1 LVQIETI
8 GEKAMKKI
16 KAFTLIEMLVVVAI
30 IALLIAILLPSLS
43 KARELARQ
51 TICGTNMKEIGTT
64 FYIYQSDNLDEFPTV
79 AHDTPP
85 DQTTPE
91 IEYIGNMGGGLGGAP
106 EDPKRD
112 EISESR
118 TDNTEGSTR
127 ISTTRSLWLLVRTGE
142 VIPKQFVCPSADDS
156 VDPTVDVTTYFDFI
170 GYNACSYGY
179 QIPYDNTNTC
189 RPSADA
195 DPRMAIAAD
204 RGPWSSADPEEL
216 GRWTGGS
223 APSGFNIDTI
233 DDDVASVLYPLLTDP
248 NENLTEDSTPDK
260 WKRFNSP
267 NHGGQGQ
274 GAGQSV
280 LYPDAHAEFKKTPLG
295 GVDSD
300 NIYTQMAST
309 GDWTG
314 DDFRRGLQWGLR
326 PELSGST
333 PVYPGDGSL
342 NPAQTI
348 DSLTDSLIWP

>member
-1 LVQIETI
+1 
-8 GEKAMKKI
+8 MKKI

-30 IALLIAILLPSLS
+30 IALLIAILLPSLA

-64 FYIYQSDNLDEFPTV
+64 FYIYQSDNLDEFPSV

-85 DQTTPE
+85 GQIQPIVRY
-91 IEYIGNMGGGLGGAP
+91 IESLGGGQGGAP
-106 EDPKRD
+106 GDPMRD
-112 EISESR
+112 EISVSR
-118 TDNTEGSTR
+118 IQQDPGSTQ

-142 VIPKQFVCPSADDS
+142 VIPTQFVCPSADDS

-170 GYNACSYGY
+170 GYSAISYGY

-189 RPSADA
+189 RPSADL

-204 RGPWSSADPEEL
+204 RGPWSSSHFEQR
-216 GRWTGGS
+216 GRWTGGDG
-223 APSGFNIDTI
+223 PPGFNVDTV
-233 DDDVASVLYPLLTDP
+233 DPDVTPVLYGVLTDP
-248 NENLTEDSTPDK
+248 SAGPQNDGLTEDSTPDK

-280 LYPDAHAEFKKTPLG
+280 LYPDAHAQFNKTPLG

-300 NIYTQMAST
+300 NIYTQMSST
-309 GDWTG
+309 LGQG
-314 DDFRRGLQWGLR
+314 NDFRRALQWGII
-326 PELSGST
+326 PKISGT
-333 PVYPGDGSL
+333 PIYPGDGSL
-342 NPAQTI
+342 SSDQTV

>member
-1 LVQIETI
+1 
-8 GEKAMKKI
+8 MKKI

-30 IALLIAILLPSLS
+30 IALLIAILLPSLA

-64 FYIYQSDNLDEFPTV
+64 FYIYQSDNLDEFPSV

-85 DQTTPE
+85 DQTEPIVRY
-91 IEYIGNMGGGLGGAP
+91 IENLGGGTGGLP
-106 EDPKRD
+106 LDPMRD
-112 EISESR
+112 EISCVTNDPR
-118 TDNTEGSTR
+118 CPDGPGSTQ

-170 GYNACSYGY
+170 GYSAISYGY

-189 RPSADA
+189 RPSADV

-204 RGPWSSADPEEL
+204 RGPWSSGGTTEEE
-216 GRWTGGS
+216 RCQWTGGD
-223 APSGFNIDTI
+223 APPGWFVDTI
-233 DDDVASVLYPLLTDP
+233 DSQVTTALYGVLIDPETDP
-248 NENLTEDSTPDK
+248 PNGGLTEDSTPDK

-280 LYPDAHAEFKKTPLG
+280 LYPDAHAAFKRTPLG

-300 NIYTQMAST
+300 NIYTQMSAT
-309 GDWTG
+309 LNEGG
-314 DDFRRGLQWGLR
+314 GIFRRALQWGLI
-326 PELSGST
+326 PSLTGT
-333 PVYPGDGSL
+333 PIYPGDASL
-342 NPAQTI
+342 GNDI

>member
-1 LVQIETI
+1 M
-8 GEKAMKKI
+8 MKRI

-30 IALLIAILLPSLS
+30 IALLIAILLPSLAR
-43 KARELARQ
+43 ARELARQ

-85 DQTTPE
+85 GQIAPVVQY
-91 IEYIGNMGGGLGGAP
+91 IENMGGGIGGAP
-106 EDPKRD
+106 ENPKRD
-112 EISESR
+112 EISCE
-118 TDNTEGSTR
+118 TNDPNCGGGAGSTQ

-142 VIPKQFVCPSADDS
+142 VIPKQFVCPSAEDS

-170 GYNACSYGY
+170 GYSACSYGY

-189 RPSADA
+189 RPSADVN
-195 DPRMAIAAD
+195 PRMAIAAD
-204 RGPWSSADPEEL
+204 RGPWSSSHPTQL
-216 GRWTGGS
+216 GRWTGGD
-223 APSGFNIDTI
+223 APGFFVDTI
-233 DDDVASVLYPLLTDP
+233 DGSVTSALYGALTDT
-248 NENLTEDSTPDK
+248 NENLNEDSTPDK

-274 GAGQSV
+274 GSGQSV
-280 LYPDAHAEFKKTPLG
+280 LYPDAHSEFKKTPLG

-300 NIYTQMAST
+300 NIYTQMSAT
-309 GDWTG
+309 LGQDG
-314 DDFRRGLQWGLR
+314 DFRRALQWGR
-326 PELSGST
+326 IPALSST

-342 NPAQTI
+342 DTDETM